1 MNDLPLFAEAKAQS
15 GVTVSELT
23 TKIKSTL
30 EPEFNNVW
38 VRGEISNF
46 KPAPSGHLYFSLKD
60 DSSMISA
67 AFFGW
72 GKRSLSSQVK
82 LKDGLEVL
90 CRGKISVYPPRGS
103 YQIVVDHLEPLGAG
117 ALQMAFEQLK
127 EKLKREG
134 LFDIEKKRQ
143 LPSYVSRVAVVTSP
157 TGAVVRDIINVMS
170 RRAPHVRITVVPTV
184 VQGADAHF
192 KIIQAIKTA
201 NEQNFGDVII
211 LARGGGS
218 IEDLWCFNNEE
229 LARTIRNS
237 KLPVISAVGHETDF
251 TIADFVA
258 DLRAPT
264 PSAAAEIVTAKW
276 ADMANIV
283 MELKTRLWNGFKRG
297 LAQKLQN
304 FQSIARQLRDPRDR
318 LRDQA
323 QKCDDWS
330 SRLNQAMKV
339 SIERKKMI
347 MAQIFGKLDALSPL
361 KVLERG
367 YTIIKD
373 DKDSTRVIK
382 RAVEISAGQKLKV
395 VFHDGSKTLVA
406 AE

>member
-1 MNDLPLFAEAKAQS
+1 MNDVQ

-23 TKIKSTL
+23 AKIKSTL
-30 EPEFNNVW
+30 EPEFNHVW
-38 VRGEISNF
+38 VRGEISNY

-60 DSSMISA
+60 ESSMISA

-72 GKRSLSSQVK
+72 GKRSLSSNVK

-117 ALQMAFEQLK
+117 ALQLAFEQLK
-127 EKLKREG
+127 EKLKKEG
-134 LFDIEKKRQ
+134 LFDLEKKRA
-143 LPSYVSRVAVVTSP
+143 LPAYVSRVAVITSP

-170 RRAPHVRITVVPTV
+170 RRAPHVRITVIPTV
-184 VQGADAHF
+184 VQGADAHV

-201 NEQNFGDVII
+201 NEKKLGDAII

-237 KLPVISAVGHETDF
+237 ALPVISAVGHETDF

-276 ADMANIV
+276 ADMSQTV
-283 MELKTRLWNGFKRG
+283 MELKSRVWNAFKRSF
-297 LAQKLQN
+297 AEKVQS
-304 FQSIARQLRDPRDR
+304 FQSIAKQLRDPRDR

-323 QKCDDWS
+323 QKCDDWTQ
-330 SRLNQAMKV
+330 RLQQAMKV
-339 SIERKKMI
+339 SIERKKMQI
-347 MAQIFGKLDALSPL
+347 MQISGKMDALSPL

-373 DKDSTRVIK
+373 EQDSSLVIK
-382 RAVEISAGQKLKV
+382 RASEVHTGQKLKV
-395 VFHDGSKTLVA
+395 VFHDGTKTLVA
-406 AE
+406 TE